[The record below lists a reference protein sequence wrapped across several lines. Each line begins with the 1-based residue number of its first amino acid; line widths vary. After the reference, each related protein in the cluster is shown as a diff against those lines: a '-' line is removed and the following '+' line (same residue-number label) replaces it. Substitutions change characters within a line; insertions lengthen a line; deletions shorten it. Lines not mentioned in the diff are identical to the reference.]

1 MLDKI
6 LPYEKGLFFYI
17 NGSYTYFT
25 DCVMWLFS
33 GGVIWIPI
41 AIFLLTVIIYKKK
54 WRVWLPILITIAILF
69 ICCDQFSSAI
79 CKPFFARLRP
89 THYPGIEEYVRT
101 LYGYS
106 GGKYGFI
113 SGHATNSFG
122 FATLTTL
129 LFRYRYYSIII
140 YIWASILSY
149 SRIYLGVHFVS
160 DVLAGAVAGSII
172 GVLVY
177 LLYHFSQ
184 KRILRDN
191 FSAQP
196 YSTPQIKLITLVLA
210 SYILS
215 IILFSELL
223 IYIFERNLFS

>member
-6 LPYEKGLFFYI
+6 LPYEESLFFFI
-17 NGSYTYFT
+17 NGSYSYFT

-33 GGVIWIPI
+33 GGIIWIPI
-41 AIFLLTVIIYKKK
+41 AFFLISTIIYKER
-54 WRVWLPILITIAILF
+54 WQIWLPILMAIIVLF

-89 THYPGIEEYVRT
+89 THYPGIEEFVRT
-101 LYGYS
+101 LYGYT
-106 GGKYGFI
+106 GGRYGFI

-122 FATLTTL
+122 FATLTAL
-129 LFRYRYYSIII
+129 LFRNRYYSIVI
-140 YIWASILSY
+140 YIWAAILSY

-160 DVLAGAVAGSII
+160 DVIAGAIAGSII

-177 LLYHFSQ
+177 YLYRFSQ
-184 KRILRDN
+184 KRLLQDN

-196 YSTPQIKLITLVLA
+196 YSTQRIKLITVVLA
-210 SYILS
+210 SYVLS

-223 IYIFERNLFS
+223 IHIFETPLFS